1 MHSAVINP
9 FWYGD
14 AAGPLVARDADVA
27 AVVDSLTNAGRLL
40 LIGWRHFGKSS
51 ILHAACAEVTARGG
65 AVLRYDA
72 EAFESLEALAREMAS
87 GATRTFAASL
97 DHAGD
102 IARRFFAPLGAG
114 ASYDFTGQHL
124 TIEFALTPA
133 QRRRPITILTAV
145 LDGIE
150 QLAATHGRPAAVVLD
165 EFHEVILDG
174 GDRAAHE
181 FRATVASHRYT
192 GYAFASSHLRL
203 MDELMNRASAPF
215 RDLADVRVLGAIP
228 RHDFRPVIRRGL
240 ASAGAAAA
248 NAAVE
253 NAAVDDAAVD
263 DAAIEDAAIEEIL
276 DLAEDVPRNVQ
287 WLSSSCWDDL
297 QLGRTS
303 SVTATTA
310 GAALDRIVGEH
321 YSHYML
327 LWASLTSAQRR
338 TLKAIAHEPSA
349 DFRLTEVAGATG
361 LAPST
366 MQRTLAA
373 LEDRSLVR
381 SAASDSGTQR
391 GVQWRLSDPF
401 FAHWLARAQ
410 ATA

>member
-1 MHSAVINP
+1 M
-9 FWYGD
+9 
-14 AAGPLVARDADVA
+14 GPLVGRDADVA
-27 AVVDSLTNAGRLL
+27 AVVDSLTNAGHLL
-40 LIGWRHFGKSS
+40 LTGWRHFGKSS
-51 ILHAACAEVTARGG
+51 ILEAACSEVAARGV

-87 GATRTFAASL
+87 GATRTFATSL

-114 ASYDFTGQHL
+114 ASYDFTTQHL
-124 TIEFALTPA
+124 TIEFALTPT
-133 QRRRPITILTAV
+133 QRQRPIIMLTAV

-165 EFHEVILDG
+165 EFHEVILEG

-181 FRATVASHRYT
+181 LGGTVASHRYT
-192 GYAFASSHLRL
+192 GYAFASSHVRL
-203 MDELMNRASAPF
+203 MDEVMNRASAPF
-215 RDLADVRVLGAIP
+215 RGLADVRVLGAIS
-228 RHDFRPVIRRGL
+228 RQDFRPFIRRGL
-240 ASAGAAAA
+240 ASAGVAA
-248 NAAVE
+248 
-253 NAAVDDAAVD
+253 
-263 DAAIEDAAIEEIL
+263 EDAAIEEIL

-287 WLSSSCWDDL
+287 WLCSSCWDDV
-297 QLGRTS
+297 QLGRRS
-303 SVTATTA
+303 SVTAAAA

-321 YSHYML
+321 YSEYML
-327 LWASLTSAQRR
+327 VWANLTSAQRR

-373 LEDRSLVR
+373 LEDRSLIR
-381 SAASDSGTQR
+381 YAASDTGTQR

>member
-1 MHSAVINP
+1 MQNAPGNP

-14 AAGPLVARDADVA
+14 AAGPLTARDADVA
-27 AVVDSLTNAGRLL
+27 AVVDSLTNNGRLL

-51 ILHAACAEVTARGG
+51 ILNAACTEVTARGV

-114 ASYDFTGQHL
+114 ASYDFTSQHL
-124 TIEFALTPA
+124 TIEFAPTPA
-133 QRRRPITILTAV
+133 QRQRPITILTAV

-165 EFHEVILDG
+165 EFHEVILLG
-174 GDRAAHE
+174 GDRAPHE
-181 FRATVASHRYT
+181 LRATVASHRYT

-203 MDELMNRASAPF
+203 MDELMNRAPAPL

-228 RHDFRPVIRRGL
+228 RRDFRPLIRRGL
-240 ASAGAAAA
+240 ASAGTPAGAPAG
-248 NAAVE
+248 
-253 NAAVDDAAVD
+253 
-263 DAAIEDAAIEEIL
+263 DAAIEEIL
-276 DLAEDVPRNVQ
+276 DLAQDVPRNVQ
-287 WLSSSCWDDL
+287 WLCSSCWDDL
-297 QLGRTS
+297 QLGRTPS
-303 SVTATTA
+303 LTAA
-310 GAALDRIVGEH
+310 AVGATLDRIVSDH

-327 LWASLTSAQRR
+327 VWANLTSAQRR
-338 TLKAIAHEPSA
+338 TLKAITHEPSA
-349 DFRLTEVAGATG
+349 DFHLTEVAGATG

-373 LEDRSLVR
+373 LEDRSLIR
-381 SAASDSGTQR
+381 YAASDSANQT

-410 ATA
+410 ATE

>member
-1 MHSAVINP
+1 MHSAVANP
-9 FWYGD
+9 FWFGD
-14 AAGPLVARDADVA
+14 SLGPITARDADVA

-40 LIGWRHFGKSS
+40 LAGWRHFGKSA
-51 ILHAACAEVTARGG
+51 ILAAACTELTVRGV

-87 GATRTFAASL
+87 GATRTFANSL

-102 IARRFFAPLGAG
+102 IARRFFAPLSAS
-114 ASYDFTGQHL
+114 ASYDFTSQLL

-133 QRRRPITILTAV
+133 QRQRPITILTAV

-165 EFHEVILDG
+165 EFHEVILEG
-174 GDRAAHE
+174 GDRAPHE
-181 FRATVASHRYT
+181 LHATIASHRYT
-192 GYAFASSHLRL
+192 GYALASSHMRL
-203 MDELMNRASAPF
+203 MDELTNRPPAPL
-215 RDLADVRVLGAIP
+215 RALADIRLLGAIP
-228 RHDFRPVIRRGL
+228 RPDFRPVLRRGL
-240 ASAGAAAA
+240 TSAG
-248 NAAVE
+248 VPP
-253 NAAVDDAAVD
+253 D
-263 DAAIEDAAIEEIL
+263 DAAIEEIL
-276 DLAEDVPRNVQ
+276 DFAEDVPRNVQ
-287 WLSSSCWDDL
+287 WLSSGCWDDM
-297 QLGRTS
+297 QLGRTRS
-303 SVTATTA
+303 LTAA
-310 GAALDRIVGEH
+310 AVGATLDRIISEH

-327 LWASLTSAQRR
+327 VWANLTSAQRR

-349 DFRLTEVAGATG
+349 DFHLTEVAGATG

-373 LEDRSLVR
+373 LEDRSLIR
-381 SAASDSGTQR
+381 YAASDSGTQI

-410 ATA
+410 ATT

>member
-1 MHSAVINP
+1 MHIAVANP

-14 AAGPLVARDADVA
+14 SAGPLTARDPDVA
-27 AVVDSLTNAGRLL
+27 AAVDSLTNAGRFLL
-40 LIGWRHFGKSS
+40 TGWRHFGKSS
-51 ILHAACAEVTARGG
+51 ILSAACTEVAARGV

-114 ASYDFTGQHL
+114 ASYDFTSQLL

-133 QRRRPITILTAV
+133 QRQRPITILTAV

-165 EFHEVILDG
+165 EFHEVILEG
-174 GDRAAHE
+174 GDRAPHE
-181 FRATVASHRYT
+181 LRATVASHRYT
-192 GYAFASSHLRL
+192 GYAFATSHLRL
-203 MDELMNRASAPF
+203 MDELMNRAPAPL
-215 RDLADVRVLGAIP
+215 RDLADVRVLGAVS
-228 RHDFRPVIRRGL
+228 RQDFRPVIRRGL
-240 ASAGAAAA
+240 ASSGAPA
-248 NAAVE
+248 
-253 NAAVDDAAVD
+253 
-263 DAAIEDAAIEEIL
+263 EDAAIEEIL

-287 WLSSSCWDDL
+287 WLCSSCWDDL
-297 QLGRTS
+297 QLGRIPALT
-303 SVTATTA
+303 TTA
-310 GAALDRIVGEH
+310 VGATLDRIVGEH
-321 YSHYML
+321 YSQYML
-327 LWASLTSAQRR
+327 VWANLTSAQRR

-349 DFRLTEVAGATG
+349 DFHLTEVAGASG

-373 LEDRSLVR
+373 LEDRSLIR
-381 SAASDSGTQR
+381 YAASDSGTQQ

-410 ATA
+410 GTA

>member
-1 MHSAVINP
+1 MQQAANP
-9 FWYGD
+9 FWHGD
-14 AAGPLVARDADVA
+14 ATGPLTARDADVA
-27 AVVDSLTNAGRLL
+27 AAVDALTNAGRFLL
-40 LIGWRHFGKSS
+40 TGWRHFGKSS
-51 ILHAACAEVTARGG
+51 ILNAASTEVTARGV

-102 IARRFFAPLGAG
+102 IARRFFAPLGGG
-114 ASYDFTGQHL
+114 ASYDFTSQLL
-124 TIEFALTPA
+124 TIEFSLTPA
-133 QRRRPITILTAV
+133 QRQRPITILTAG

-165 EFHEVILDG
+165 EFHAVILAG

-181 FRATVASHRYT
+181 LRATVASHRYI
-192 GYAFASSHLRL
+192 GYAFASSHLRV
-203 MDELMNRASAPF
+203 MDELMNRTPAPL
-215 RDLADVRVLGAIP
+215 RDVADVRVLGPIA
-228 RHDFRPVIRRGL
+228 RQDFRPVIRRGL
-240 ASAGAAAA
+240 ASTGAP
-248 NAAVE
+248 
-253 NAAVDDAAVD
+253 
-263 DAAIEDAAIEEIL
+263 IEDAAIEQIL

-287 WLSSSCWDDL
+287 WLCSSCWDDL

-303 SVTATTA
+303 SLTAAAA
-310 GAALDRIVGEH
+310 GATLDRIVGEH
-321 YSHYML
+321 YSPYML
-327 LWASLTSAQRR
+327 AWANLTSAQRR

-349 DFRLTEVAGATG
+349 DFHLTEVAGASG

-373 LEDRSLVR
+373 LEDRSLIR
-381 SAASDSGTQR
+381 YAASDSGTQQ

-410 ATA
+410 APAGATG

>member
-1 MHSAVINP
+1 VTNP

-14 AAGPLVARDADVA
+14 SLGPLTGRDTDVA
-27 AVVDSLTNAGRLL
+27 AVVDVLTNAGRLL
-40 LIGWRHFGKSS
+40 LTGWRHFGKSS
-51 ILHAACAEVTARGG
+51 ILGAACTEVTARGV

-72 EAFESLEALAREMAS
+72 EAFESLEALAREVAS

-102 IARRFFAPLGAG
+102 IARRFFAALGAG
-114 ASYDFTGQHL
+114 ASYDFTSQRL
-124 TIEFALTPA
+124 TIEFALTAA
-133 QRRRPITILTAV
+133 QRQRPITILVAV

-165 EFHEVILDG
+165 EFHEVILLG
-174 GDRAAHE
+174 GDRAAQE
-181 FRATVASHRYT
+181 LRATVASHRYT

-203 MDELMNRASAPF
+203 MDELINRASAPF
-215 RDLADVRVLGAIP
+215 RDFADVRVLGAIS
-228 RHDFRPVIRRGL
+228 RHDFRPLIRRGL
-240 ASAGAAAA
+240 ASAGEPAGPPA
-248 NAAVE
+248 
-253 NAAVDDAAVD
+253 
-263 DAAIEDAAIEEIL
+263 EDGAIEEIL

-287 WLSSSCWDDL
+287 WLSGGCWDDL
-297 QLGRTS
+297 KLGRTS
-303 SVTATTA
+303 SLTPAAA

-321 YSHYML
+321 YSQYML
-327 LWASLTSAQRR
+327 AWANLTSAQRR

-373 LEDRSLVR
+373 LEDRSLIR
-381 SAASDSGTQR
+381 YTASEAGTQR

>member
-1 MHSAVINP
+1 MHSAVTNP

-14 AAGPLVARDADVA
+14 SAGPLTARHADVA
-27 AVVDSLTNAGRLL
+27 AVVDSLTNTGRLIL
-40 LIGWRHFGKSS
+40 TGWRHFGKSS
-51 ILHAACAEVTARGG
+51 ILNTACTEVAARGV

-72 EAFESLEALAREMAS
+72 EAFESLETLAQEMAS
-87 GATRTFAASL
+87 GATRTFATSL

-114 ASYDFTGQHL
+114 ASYDFTSQHL
-124 TIEFALTPA
+124 TIEFAPTPA
-133 QRRRPITILTAV
+133 QRQRPITILTAV

-165 EFHEVILDG
+165 EFHEVILLG

-181 FRATVASHRYT
+181 LRATVAAHRYT
-192 GYAFASSHLRL
+192 GYTFVSSHLRL
-203 MDELMNRASAPF
+203 MDELMSRAPAPL
-215 RDLADVRVLGAIP
+215 RDFADVRVLGAIP
-228 RHDFRPVIRRGL
+228 RHDFRPLIRRGL
-240 ASAGAAAA
+240 ASAGAPP
-248 NAAVE
+248 
-253 NAAVDDAAVD
+253 D
-263 DAAIEDAAIEEIL
+263 DAAIETIL

-287 WLSSSCWDDL
+287 WLCSSCWDDVK
-297 QLGRTS
+297 LGRTPAL
-303 SVTATTA
+303 TATA
-310 GAALDRIVGEH
+310 IGATLDRIVGEH

-327 LWASLTSAQRR
+327 VWTNLTSAQRR
-338 TLKAIAHEPSA
+338 TLKAITHEPSA
-349 DFRLTEVAGATG
+349 EFHLTEVAGATG

-373 LEDRSLVR
+373 LEDRNLIR
-381 SAASDSGTQR
+381 YATSDSVTQR

-410 ATA
+410 ATT

>member
-1 MHSAVINP
+1 MHNAVNNP
-9 FWYGD
+9 FWYGESV
-14 AAGPLVARDADVA
+14 GSLLGRDADVGV
-27 AVVDSLTNAGRLL
+27 VVDALTNAGRLL
-40 LIGWRHFGKSS
+40 LMGWRHFGKTS
-51 ILHAACAEVTARGG
+51 ILHAACAEVTARGV

-87 GATRTFAASL
+87 GATRTFATSL

-102 IARRFFAPLGAG
+102 IARRFFALLGAG
-114 ASYDFTGQHL
+114 ASYDFTSQQL
-124 TIEFALTPA
+124 TIEFALTAA
-133 QRRRPITILTAV
+133 QRQRPITVLTVV

-165 EFHEVILDG
+165 EFHEIILEG

-181 FRATVASHRYT
+181 LRATVASHRYT
-192 GYAFASSHLRL
+192 GYAFASSNLRL
-203 MDELMNRASAPF
+203 MDELMNRGSAPLQG
-215 RDLADVRVLGAIP
+215 LADARVLGAIS
-228 RHDFRPVIRRGL
+228 RHDFRPLIRRGL
-240 ASAGAAAA
+240 ASAGAPDGASAGA
-248 NAAVE
+248 PA
-253 NAAVDDAAVD
+253 DDAG
-263 DAAIEDAAIEEIL
+263 IEEIL

-287 WLSSSCWDDL
+287 WLCSGCWDDL
-297 QLGRTS
+297 RAGRTS
-303 SVTATTA
+303 SLTTTAA

-321 YSHYML
+321 YSQYML
-327 LWASLTSAQRR
+327 VWANLTSAQRR

-349 DFRLTEVAGATG
+349 DFRLTEVAGAAG

-373 LEDRSLVR
+373 LEDRSLIR
-381 SAASDSGTQR
+381 YAASDTGTQR

-410 ATA
+410 GTT

>member
-1 MHSAVINP
+1 MHSAVTNP

-14 AAGPLVARDADVA
+14 SAGPLVARDADVA
-27 AVVDSLTNAGRLL
+27 AAVGSLANAGRLL

-51 ILHAACAEVTARGG
+51 ILAAACAEVAARGV

-87 GATRTFAASL
+87 GATRTFATSL

-114 ASYDFTGQHL
+114 ASYDFTSQRL

-133 QRRRPITILTAV
+133 HRHRPIALLIAV

-165 EFHEVILDG
+165 EFHEVILEG

-181 FRATVASHRYT
+181 LRAAIAFHRYT

-203 MDELMNRASAPF
+203 MDQLMNRASAPF
-215 RDLADVRVLGAIP
+215 QDLTDVRVLGGIS
-228 RHDFRPVIRRGL
+228 RHDFRPFIRRGL
-240 ASAGAAAA
+240 ASAGAPAED
-248 NAAVE
+248 AAVE
-253 NAAVDDAAVD
+253 A
-263 DAAIEDAAIEEIL
+263 IL
-276 DLAEDVPRNVQ
+276 DLAEDVPRSVQ
-287 WLSSSCWDDL
+287 WLCSTCWDDL

-303 SVTATTA
+303 SLTAA
-310 GAALDRIVGEH
+310 AVGDALDRVVGEH

-327 LWASLTSAQRR
+327 VWANLTSAQRR

-373 LEDRSLVR
+373 LEDRSLIR
-381 SAASDSGTQR
+381 YAASETGTQR

-401 FAHWLARAQ
+401 FGHWLARAQ